1 MSTSYVYFGKGKIDQ
16 TLRGVRFKGEFDTNY
31 LFFIAALSNTGS
43 KMYEKLCVTGLTE
56 ELC

>member
-1 MSTSYVYFGKGKIDQ
+1 MSYVYFGKGKIDQ

-43 KMYEKLCVTGLTE
+43 KMYENLCVTGLPE